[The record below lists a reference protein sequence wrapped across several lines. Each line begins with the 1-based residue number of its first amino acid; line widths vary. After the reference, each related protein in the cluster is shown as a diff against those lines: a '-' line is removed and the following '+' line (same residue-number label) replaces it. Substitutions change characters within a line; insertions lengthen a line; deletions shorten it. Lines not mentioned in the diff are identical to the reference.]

1 MVRAAPNMRAIASA
15 LPRDKTLED
24 FEELPSPSSPSSSS
38 SFPTP
43 ADFPYNPRHFNACP
57 GFLPQPVDFLFIQS
71 LTLYDDD
78 ADRSRP
84 PKRNFLIFGVTPGGQ
99 AGRLRACRDLA
110 LNAKSIAR
118 AVVDGAS
125 VVVTMDAN
133 MDFFNA
139 DGLVRVV
146 VFFCLLFFLFRVG

>member
-1 MVRAAPNMRAIASA
+1 M
-15 LPRDKTLED
+15 LTLTYSE
-24 FEELPSPSSPSSSS
+24 ESELP
-38 SFPTP
+38 
-43 ADFPYNPRHFNACP
+43 A
-57 GFLPQPVDFLFIQS
+57 
-71 LTLYDDD
+71 
-78 ADRSRP
+78 
-84 PKRNFLIFGVTPGGQ
+84 RNFFIFGVAPCGRI
-99 AGRLRACRDLA
+99 ARLRVFRDLA

-146 VFFCLLFFLFRVG
+146 FFFYF